1 MDSMVLRV
9 FEQIFIHRIIDAID
23 KSVKIQIQNQW
34 SYGFLSVKFSFLPCG
49 IIVLGMW
56 LSIAPL
62 ISVGAVAVVIMP
74 CGQTKPGCMPYW
86 VQPYWA
92 RVIGEIIPFAAICC
106 ILRMARSFSVSANLT
121 TIEDDAP

>member
-1 MDSMVLRV
+1 M
-9 FEQIFIHRIIDAID
+9 A
-23 KSVKIQIQNQW
+23 W
-34 SYGFLSVKFSFLPCG
+34 LSVNLCPALWLPCG

-62 ISVGAVAVVIMP
+62 ISVGPAAVVIIP
-74 CGQTKPGCMPYW
+74 CGQTKPGCIPYC

-92 RVIGEIIPFAAICC
+92 RVIGEIIPFDAICC
-106 ILRMARSFSVSANLT
+106 ILRIARSFSVSANLT